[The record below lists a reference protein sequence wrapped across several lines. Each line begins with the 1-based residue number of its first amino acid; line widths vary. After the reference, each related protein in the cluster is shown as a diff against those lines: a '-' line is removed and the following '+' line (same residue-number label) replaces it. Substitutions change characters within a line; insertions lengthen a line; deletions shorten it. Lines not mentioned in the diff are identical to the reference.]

1 MGYYTT
7 FFGEGNFFYTTA
19 VQNGVYQNVAFTSP
33 LEWRNAYTAPTPTG
47 ASIIAPTN
55 GVNFPHKMLIG
66 NSEGFWIHR
75 VFLDGHLVGT
85 FTMVDQQFFIPMEY
99 DRIESVC
106 MPFSPPE
113 TGTTNADVPAPAG
126 FAVILASAFMLGGRN
141 RARRN

>member
-47 ASIIAPTN
+47 SSIIAPTN

-85 FTMVDQQFFIPMEY
+85 FTMVDQQFLYLWNMIGSKACACHSLHLKLEQQ
-99 DRIESVC
+99 
-106 MPFSPPE
+106 
-113 TGTTNADVPAPAG
+113 T
-126 FAVILASAFMLGGRN
+126 
-141 RARRN
+141 